1 MGVLRLL
8 VKVFCTHSTHA
19 PGDELS
25 YFPQYATGTPF
36 KGKMQFM
43 IFIVCDAELKI
54 LVEDESDEM
63 AYAVVGKKAFES
75 WFPMLLSLLLEKPT
89 VHSNTVSSAIA
100 VTRMLCLLQD
110 SALS

>member
-36 KGKMQFM
+36 KGNMQFM
-43 IFIVCDAELKI
+43 IFVVCDAELKI
-54 LVEDESDEM
+54 LV
-63 AYAVVGKKAFES
+63 
-75 WFPMLLSLLLEKPT
+75 
-89 VHSNTVSSAIA
+89 
-100 VTRMLCLLQD
+100 
-110 SALS
+110 